1 MLTIDR
7 QIQELRAELAGSVL
21 TRRERA
27 QAQAALTALI
37 AQRAEGERTFDA
49 RIAEDAAPG

>member
-27 QAQAALTALI
+27 QAQSALTALI

>member
-1 MLTIDR
+1 M
-7 QIQELRAELAGSVL
+7 RAELAGSVL

-37 AQRAEGERTFDA
+37 ARRAARERAFDP
-49 RIAEDAAPG
+49 RMAEDAAPG

>member
-21 TRRERA
+21 TRRERV

-37 AQRAEGERTFDA
+37 ARRAARERAFDA